1 VPIPHHLCL
10 FRSHDKNL
18 LFNVV
23 GHLLKIGL
31 RRKDHTTST
40 HHGFCDESSNLERK
54 KINYQPNAN
63 KYELFLYYQQEKKER
78 IFTVSGPSLRI
89 RFSKLLASLVENSS
103 SVSSISTKL
112 FSWHWILVL
121 LYVKLFTDVRYQKDG
136 SASSEGSLCAEQ
148 KVLVDQTS
156 DEVQANYR
164 LRRN

>member
-1 VPIPHHLCL
+1 MPTNMNCSYIINKKKREDFYCVRSFFEDKILQIVGKSSWKLFFCL
-10 FRSHDKNL
+10 
-18 LFNVV
+18 
-23 GHLLKIGL
+23 IYI
-31 RRKDHTTST
+31 T
-40 HHGFCDESSNLERK
+40 
-54 KINYQPNAN
+54 
-63 KYELFLYYQQEKKER
+63 
-78 IFTVSGPSLRI
+78 
-89 RFSKLLASLVENSS
+89 
-103 SVSSISTKL
+103 TKL